1 MRRILPGVL
10 AILAALAFGIWALPN
25 LPDPMASHWGLDG
38 KPDGWSSRTTT
49 VFVLPLFGLFIA
61 ALLAFVPRIDP
72 RRRSHEQHAST
83 WWIVAN
89 ASLMVISAIHVFVI
103 GYGLGWNVR
112 FNQVVAIGIGG
123 LFVLIG
129 NLMTRMRPNW
139 FMGIRTPWT
148 LSSDTVW
155 RKTHRVGAYGFVAA
169 GLAAILAGIVIPERA
184 ALVLIVSAAIV
195 GVGTLLYSYF
205 AWRQEAEESPR
216 EAR

>member
-1 MRRILPGVL
+1 MKRWHGLVL
-10 AILAALAFGIWALPN
+10 IWALPS

-38 KPDGWSSRTTT
+38 RPDGWSSRSTT
-49 VFVLPLFGLFIA
+49 VFVLPLFGLLIA

-72 RRRSHEQHAST
+72 RRRSHEQHAGT
-83 WWIVAN
+83 WWVIAN
-89 ASLMVISAIHVFVI
+89 ASLVVISAIHIFVI
-103 GYGLGWNVR
+103 GYGLGWNVP

-123 LFVLIG
+123 LFLLIG

-169 GLAAILAGIVIPERA
+169 GIVSILAGILIPARA
-184 ALVLIVSAAIV
+184 GLVLIVSAAIV
-195 GVGTLLYSYF
+195 GVGSLVYSYV
-205 AWRQEAEESPR
+205 AWRQEVGHAPKEAER
-216 EAR
+216 